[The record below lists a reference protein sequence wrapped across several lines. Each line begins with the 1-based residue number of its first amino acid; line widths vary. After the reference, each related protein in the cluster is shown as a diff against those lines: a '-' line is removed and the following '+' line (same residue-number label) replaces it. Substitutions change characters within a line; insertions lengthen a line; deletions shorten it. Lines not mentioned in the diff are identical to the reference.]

1 MRKIAFAVLF
11 TFLVMLTGCGKTAPL
26 KIGVIQYGEH
36 PALDLAYEGFL
47 DGLKTEGF
55 VNGENFAI
63 DYGNAQS
70 DGTKCESIATRLVAE
85 QNNLILAIATPA
97 AQAVARKTKSIPILV
112 TAVTDPQSAGLVR
125 SNDYPQTN
133 VSGTSDLT
141 PCAKQIDLVTKL
153 VPTTKTIGLLYSS
166 GEENSCYQAD
176 LAKRACSERGLS
188 FIDATVSD
196 KNEVQEA
203 VQSLVGK
210 VDAIYTP
217 TDNLI
222 ASCMETISMI
232 ASENK
237 LPVIVGEEG
246 MVQGGGLATYGINYY
261 ELGRK
266 TAEMAIEIIR
276 NGRQIQNMPVQY
288 LDSYEFSYNKYT
300 AAELGI
306 TIPSDIQ

>member
-1 MRKIAFAVLF
+1 M
-11 TFLVMLTGCGKTAPL
+11 
-26 KIGVIQYGEH
+26 
-36 PALDLAYEGFL
+36 
-47 DGLKTEGF
+47 
-55 VNGENFAI
+55 
-63 DYGNAQS
+63 
-70 DGTKCESIATRLVAE
+70 
-85 QNNLILAIATPA
+85 
-97 AQAVARKTKSIPILV
+97 
-112 TAVTDPQSAGLVR
+112 
-125 SNDYPQTN
+125 
-133 VSGTSDLT
+133 
-141 PCAKQIDLVTKL
+141 
-153 VPTTKTIGLLYSS
+153 
-166 GEENSCYQAD
+166 
-176 LAKRACSERGLS
+176 
-188 FIDATVSD
+188 SD

-232 ASENK
+232 ASENT